1 VRNSG
6 VDELKLVVNAS
17 PLIFLAQIDS
27 LSVLSQLARAAIIPA
42 SVQSEIRVARKR
54 HPTFKEVELP
64 DWIQVEP
71 DLPIPNAIA
80 GWDLG
85 AGESQ
90 VLARTLLL
98 PDSEAVL
105 DDLQARHCSRA
116 IGVPVTGTLG
126 ILLRAKRRG
135 IIPAVRPLVE
145 ELIQKRMYLSR
156 ELVETALADVGE

>member
-1 VRNSG
+1 
-6 VDELKLVVNAS
+6 VDELRLVVNAS
-17 PLIFLAQIDS
+17 PLIFLSQIDS
-27 LSVLSQLARAAIIPA
+27 LSILPQLARASIVPA
-42 SVQSEIRVARKR
+42 SVQSEIRASRKR
-54 HPTFKEVELP
+54 HPTFKEVEIP
-64 DWIQVEP
+64 AWMQIEP

-90 VLARTLLL
+90 VLARALLL

-105 DDLQARHCSRA
+105 DDLQARHCARA
-116 IGVPVTGTLG
+116 IGVPATGTLG

-135 IIPAVRPLVE
+135 IIPAARPLVE

-156 ELVETALADVGE
+156 ELVETALSDVGE